1 MKRSSKGFTL
11 VELLVVIGIIALLIS
26 ILLPSL
32 ARAREKANQV
42 KCAANLKQIGTAIL
56 LYAGDNQRLGGVY
69 PRLFYN
75 GTLANVTD
83 NNGSDLVA
91 NSSDPFVAGTG
102 VMGVNNVPAALFLLM
117 RTQQITSEVFTC
129 PSSSAQ
135 KDTFMR
141 SGSLQRQ
148 LTDCGN
154 FGDIKSNLSYG
165 YANPYP
171 STSAVSSGFRMNS
184 SMSPEFAVAADWGPS
199 SSGSIGAQPTD
210 SSTNAQKANSTNHG
224 KEGQNVLFADGHVEF
239 VNNVM
244 VGGNKN
250 NVFRPDV
257 FATGVSTTTYTGA
270 TSDTDANCKAQDAN
284 DSVML
289 PWEKP

>member
-56 LYAGDNQRLGGVY
+56 LYAGDNQRLGGVF
-69 PRLFYN
+69 PRLVYS
-75 GTLANVTD
+75 GTAANWTD
-83 NNGSDLVA
+83 SSGSDIAA

-102 VMGVNNVPAALFLLM
+102 VMGLNNVPAAMFLLM
-117 RTQQITSEVFTC
+117 RTQQITAEVFTC

-141 SGSLQRQ
+141 GTTQRTV
-148 LTDCGN
+148 TDCGN

-171 STSAVSSGFRMNS
+171 STAAVSAGFRMNS
-184 SMSPEFAVAADWGPS
+184 SMSPEFALAADWGPS
-199 SSGSIGAQPTD
+199 TSGSVGATQSD
-210 SSTNAQKANSTNHG
+210 SVNNKQKANSNNHG

-239 VNNVM
+239 VDNAL
-244 VGGNKN
+244 VGAGKN
-250 NVFRPDV
+250 NIYRADTVSGTTNTY
-257 FATGVSTTTYTGA
+257 ATLASAV
-270 TSDTDANCKAQDAN
+270 DTDPNCKAQDAN
-284 DSVML
+284 DSVII